1 MASKDIETK
10 TLIFE
15 QGLDKQFSKAHK
27 AVFKGDNSL
36 MDDFWC
42 CFGDDITRVCRN
54 INKSR
59 YDKAK
64 RCKDRVEDSVSCGN
78 AYFITLT
85 FTDEILSKT
94 NEKTRRR
101 YVSRAFKAIGYRYVA
116 NVDYGEENQRE
127 HYHGI
132 IEPLPFGYNSWTN
145 GKRHYENVPDF
156 EEWTEKYGF
165 VTIEKIGSSEKD
177 LKKVSKYTAKL
188 SAHALKKTTLRGD
201 KTPRLIYSRKTKNCS
216 FL

>member
-1 MASKDIETK
+1 MVSKDIETK
-10 TLIFE
+10 RLIFDND
-15 QGLDKQFSKAHK
+15 LDKDYTKAHK
-27 AVFKGDNSL
+27 ALFNGDYSL

-64 RCKDRVEDSVSCGN
+64 RCKDRVEDSVTCGN

-116 NVDYGEENQRE
+116 NIDYGDKTHRE

-132 IEPLPFGYNSWTN
+132 IEPLPFCLASWTN
-145 GKRHYENVPDF
+145 GKREYKDVPDF
-156 EEWTEKYGF
+156 REWCNKYGF
-165 VTIEKIGSSEKD
+165 VTIEKIGASDTD
-177 LKKVSKYTAKL
+177 LK
-188 SAHALKKTTLRGD
+188 
-201 KTPRLIYSRKTKNCS
+201 
-216 FL
+216 